1 MEMDG
6 DDLAVPHKVVV
17 PARFAVLERLLHL
30 PPQSFKLLSMI
41 QVTVNNLT
49 NPVTF
54 SFSFFSSSGLR
65 TSIFTVPIRKL
76 AWAVFMPR
84 HVITDQYK
92 VHNAFYSPSAL
103 TPHTLLPP
111 LQGAARRTKRNFR
124 ATSKAGS
131 PLCAAALTS
140 LWIALMS
147 TLSWESF
154 TNGSNGGALGTF
166 PQLRDVMLLW
176 HNNGVL

>member
-1 MEMDG
+1 
-6 DDLAVPHKVVV
+6 
-17 PARFAVLERLLHL
+17 
-30 PPQSFKLLSMI
+30 
-41 QVTVNNLT
+41 
-49 NPVTF
+49 
-54 SFSFFSSSGLR
+54 
-65 TSIFTVPIRKL
+65 
-76 AWAVFMPR
+76 MPR

-147 TLSWESF
+147 TFRVGKVSPM
-154 TNGSNGGALGTF
+154 GAMGERSAHF
-166 PQLRDVMLLW
+166 RNCAM
-176 HNNGVL
+176 